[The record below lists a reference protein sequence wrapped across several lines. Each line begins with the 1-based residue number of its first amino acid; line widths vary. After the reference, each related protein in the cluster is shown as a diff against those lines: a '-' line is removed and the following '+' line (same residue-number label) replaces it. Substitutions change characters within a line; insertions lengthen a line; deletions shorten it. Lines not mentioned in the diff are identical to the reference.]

1 MTASESRANPGA
13 RTALALLLGIN
24 LFNYIDRF
32 VLAAVEPNIRA
43 AFFAPGDPNA
53 MAMTGLLAPAFL
65 VTYMFSAPV
74 LGFLADRFSRWVIV
88 GVCVILWS
96 FATAASGFAA
106 TFFALLVT
114 RIFVGIGEGGYG
126 PAAPTIL
133 ADYFTLQTRGRVM
146 AIFCAAIPVG
156 SALGYVLGGIINH
169 QLGWR
174 WAFYLVAIPGIILG
188 LLCFFQKDPRARS
201 GVREERRRARK
212 ENYMALLR
220 TRSFV
225 FNCMAQTAMTF
236 ALGGLAFWM
245 SAYLIFRN
253 QSPALATPIFGG
265 ITVVAG
271 LLSTLLGGFVADR
284 LQKRFSG
291 SYFLVSGLGML
302 LAFPLFIA
310 MLYAPFPMAWVFL
323 FGSVFFVF
331 LNTGPSNAALANVA
345 GPKSSRDRFRA
356 QHSDHSPLGRCPF
369 PATPGRDCGP
379 FKHERGVPCRF
390 SGDAHLRGHL
400 AVRNEVPRGG
410 YGRRG
415 KPTGDVNKNSRS
427 AGRDLFEFVS
437 GDLNLVSVRIPK
449 VD

>member
-53 MAMTGLLAPAFL
+53 MAITGSLAPAFL
-65 VTYMFSAPV
+65 VTYMISAPV
-74 LGFLADRFSRWVIV
+74 LGFLADRFSRWLIV
-88 GVCVILWS
+88 GICVILWS
-96 FATAASGFAA
+96 VATAASGFAG
-106 TFFALLVT
+106 TFFALLAT

-188 LLCFFQKDPRARS
+188 LFCFSQKDPRARS
-201 GVREERRRARK
+201 GVREERRQARK
-212 ENYMALLR
+212 ENYIALLR

-245 SAYLIFRN
+245 PAYLIFRN

-271 LLSTLLGGFVADR
+271 LISTLLGGFAADR

-291 SYFLVSGLGML
+291 SYFLVSGFGML
-302 LAFPLFIA
+302 LAFPLFIGT
-310 MLYAPFPMAWVFL
+310 LYAPFPMAWGFL

-345 GPKSSRDRFRA
+345 GPKVRA
-356 QHSDHSPLGRCPF
+356 TAFALNILIIHLLGDALSPPLLGAIAGRSNMNVAF
-369 PATPGRDCGP
+369 LIVSVAMLVSGIIWLFGMKYLAADTAAVENQPAT
-379 FKHERGVPCRF
+379 
-390 SGDAHLRGHL
+390 
-400 AVRNEVPRGG
+400 
-410 YGRRG
+410 
-415 KPTGDVNKNSRS
+415 
-427 AGRDLFEFVS
+427 
-437 GDLNLVSVRIPK
+437 
-449 VD
+449 